1 MSYAIRVKNISK
13 KYNIYN
19 SEKNRLGQ
27 IINPFNKNT
36 QKEFIALN
44 NISFDV
50 NEGEILGIIGSNGSG
65 KSTLLKILTGV
76 CFKTSG
82 ELFIKGKVASI
93 LELGTGFNNELTGI
107 ENIYLNASIMG
118 IGKEEI
124 NKIKDDIINFADI
137 GEFINYPIKTYSS
150 GMYARLAFAVAI
162 HVNPDIL
169 IVDEILSVGDIEFQ
183 NKCMDKFKEFKSL
196 GKTIIYVSHGLDA
209 VQNYCEKAIWL
220 EKGEIKEIG
229 SAIEVVEK
237 YYKNILELDNGA
249 ESKNCFVKLSDVLI
263 CEKKNVYQYND
274 SITFNIKYEV
284 LDEDIS
290 TPGITVEMKRAYTKP
305 CEFRHMDQFICSIN
319 SNVDD
324 FLIPWNLGEN
334 NIKLTFKN
342 LMLKGGVYYINIIFS
357 ESQNLISLES
367 IENAMSFTINS
378 ERKSSGFV
386 FLKEEWRV

>member
-13 KYNIYN
+13 KYKIYN

-124 NKIKDDIINFADI
+124 NTIKDDIINFADI

-169 IVDEILSVGDIEFQ
+169 IVDEILSVGDIKFQ

-237 YYKNILELDNGA
+237 YYKNILELDNGV

-324 FLIPWNLGEN
+324 FLIPWSLGEN

>member
-13 KYNIYN
+13 KYKIYN

-65 KSTLLKILTGV
+65 KSTLLKILAGV

-93 LELGTGFNNELTGI
+93 LELGMGFNNELTGI

-137 GEFINYPIKTYSS
+137 GEFINYSIKTYSS

>member
-13 KYNIYN
+13 KYKIYN

-65 KSTLLKILTGV
+65 KSTLLKILAGV

-290 TPGITVEMKRAYTKP
+290 THGITVEMKRAYTKP

>member
-13 KYNIYN
+13 KYKIYN

-65 KSTLLKILTGV
+65 KSTLLKILAGV

-124 NKIKDDIINFADI
+124 NKIKDDIINFVDI

>member
-13 KYNIYN
+13 KYKIYN

-162 HVNPDIL
+162 NVNPDIL

>member
-13 KYNIYN
+13 KYKIYN

-65 KSTLLKILTGV
+65 KSTLLKILAGV

-137 GEFINYPIKTYSS
+137 GEFIDYPIKTYSS

>member
-13 KYNIYN
+13 KYKIYN

-65 KSTLLKILTGV
+65 KSTLLKILAGV

>member
-13 KYNIYN
+13 KYKIYN

-137 GEFINYPIKTYSS
+137 GEFINYPIKTYSG

>member
-13 KYNIYN
+13 KYKIYN

-65 KSTLLKILTGV
+65 KSTLLKILAGV

-137 GEFINYPIKTYSS
+137 GEFVNYPIKTYSS

>member
-13 KYNIYN
+13 KYKIYN

-27 IINPFNKNT
+27 IINPFNKKT

-65 KSTLLKILTGV
+65 KSTLLKILAGV

-237 YYKNILELDNGA
+237 YYKNINYA
-249 ESKNCFVKLSDVLI
+249 RRK
-263 CEKKNVYQYND
+263 
-274 SITFNIKYEV
+274 
-284 LDEDIS
+284 IS
-290 TPGITVEMKRAYTKP
+290 FQAFP
-305 CEFRHMDQFICSIN
+305 
-319 SNVDD
+319 
-324 FLIPWNLGEN
+324 LL
-334 NIKLTFKN
+334 
-342 LMLKGGVYYINIIFS
+342 
-357 ESQNLISLES
+357 
-367 IENAMSFTINS
+367 
-378 ERKSSGFV
+378 
-386 FLKEEWRV
+386 

>member
-13 KYNIYN
+13 KYKIYN

-183 NKCMDKFKEFKSL
+183 NKCMDKFKEFKLL

>member
-13 KYNIYN
+13 KYKIYN

-65 KSTLLKILTGV
+65 KSTLLKILAGV

-237 YYKNILELDNGA
+237 YYKNILELDNDA

>member
-13 KYNIYN
+13 KYKIYN

-65 KSTLLKILTGV
+65 KSTLLKILAGV

-137 GEFINYPIKTYSS
+137 GEFINYSIKTYSS

-237 YYKNILELDNGA
+237 YYKNILELGNGA

>member
-13 KYNIYN
+13 KYKIYN

-65 KSTLLKILTGV
+65 KSTLLKILAGV

-263 CEKKNVYQYND
+263 CKKKNVYQYND

-342 LMLKGGVYYINIIFS
+342 LMLKDGVYYINIIFS

>member
-13 KYNIYN
+13 KYKIYN

-65 KSTLLKILTGV
+65 KSTLLKILAGV

-263 CEKKNVYQYND
+263 CEKKSVYQYND

>member
-13 KYNIYN
+13 KYKIYN

-65 KSTLLKILTGV
+65 KSTLLKILAGV

-107 ENIYLNASIMG
+107 KNIYLNASIMG

-249 ESKNCFVKLSDVLI
+249 ESKNCFVKFSDVLI

>member
-13 KYNIYN
+13 KYKIYN

-196 GKTIIYVSHGLDA
+196 GKTIIYLSHGLDA

>member
-13 KYNIYN
+13 KYKIYN

-65 KSTLLKILTGV
+65 KSTLLKILAGV

-229 SAIEVVEK
+229 FAIEVVEK

>member
-13 KYNIYN
+13 KYKIYN

-65 KSTLLKILTGV
+65 KSTLLKILAGV

-220 EKGEIKEIG
+220 EKGEIKVIG

>member
-13 KYNIYN
+13 KYKIYN

-237 YYKNILELDNGA
+237 YYKNILELDNGV

>member
-13 KYNIYN
+13 KYKIYN

-65 KSTLLKILTGV
+65 KSTLLKILAGV

-196 GKTIIYVSHGLDA
+196 GKTIIYVSHGVDA

>member
-13 KYNIYN
+13 KYKIYN

-65 KSTLLKILTGV
+65 KSTLLKILAGV

-305 CEFRHMDQFICSIN
+305 CKFRHMDQFICSIN

>member
-13 KYNIYN
+13 KYKIYN

-65 KSTLLKILTGV
+65 KSTLLNIIAGV

-249 ESKNCFVKLSDVLI
+249 ESKNCFVKLSDLLI

>member
-13 KYNIYN
+13 KYKIYN

-220 EKGEIKEIG
+220 EKGKIKEIG

>member
-13 KYNIYN
+13 KYKIYN

-65 KSTLLKILTGV
+65 KSTLLKILAGV

-118 IGKEEI
+118 IGNEEI

>member
-13 KYNIYN
+13 KYKIYN

-65 KSTLLKILTGV
+65 KSTLLKILAGV

-249 ESKNCFVKLSDVLI
+249 ESKNCFVKLSDLLI

>member
-13 KYNIYN
+13 KYKIYN

-65 KSTLLKILTGV
+65 KSTLLKILAGV

-137 GEFINYPIKTYSS
+137 GEFINYPLKTYSS

>member
-13 KYNIYN
+13 KYKIYN

-65 KSTLLKILTGV
+65 KSTLLKILAGV

-196 GKTIIYVSHGLDA
+196 GKTIIYVSQGLDA

>member
-13 KYNIYN
+13 KYKIYN

-65 KSTLLKILTGV
+65 KSTLLKILAGV

-220 EKGEIKEIG
+220 EKGEIKEIR

>member
-13 KYNIYN
+13 KYKIYN

-124 NKIKDDIINFADI
+124 NTIKDDIINFADI

-237 YYKNILELDNGA
+237 YYKNILELDNGV

-324 FLIPWNLGEN
+324 FLIPWSLGEN

>member
-13 KYNIYN
+13 KYKIYN

-65 KSTLLKILTGV
+65 KSTLLKILAGV

-209 VQNYCEKAIWL
+209 VQNYCEQAIWL

>member
-1 MSYAIRVKNISK
+1 
-13 KYNIYN
+13 
-19 SEKNRLGQ
+19 
-27 IINPFNKNT
+27 
-36 QKEFIALN
+36 
-44 NISFDV
+44 
-50 NEGEILGIIGSNGSG
+50 
-65 KSTLLKILTGV
+65 
-76 CFKTSG
+76 
-82 ELFIKGKVASI
+82 
-93 LELGTGFNNELTGI
+93 
-107 ENIYLNASIMG
+107 
-118 IGKEEI
+118 
-124 NKIKDDIINFADI
+124 
-137 GEFINYPIKTYSS
+137 
-150 GMYARLAFAVAI
+150 
-162 HVNPDIL
+162 
-169 IVDEILSVGDIEFQ
+169 
-183 NKCMDKFKEFKSL
+183 MDKFKEFKSL

-342 LMLKGGVYYINIIFS
+342 LMLKDGVYYINIIFS